1 MPWQKNG
8 AKGTKEQVKTKRE
21 QNIMRLCSIKV
32 FFMLTIIM
40 MVSVSEGAASSMK
53 VSKLD
58 LPQTI
63 GVWTRNDLS
72 RVINSKNIFDYMNGA
87 GELYLSYRFDHLE
100 VYEYKADHEKSILV
114 ELYYMK
120 TSDDAFGLLSLDW
133 GGERI
138 SFGGSPANAS
148 NDSLASSTKALYG
161 AGLLRIWSDDL
172 YSRVMA
178 FRETSAAKK
187 AVLALGKAI
196 VANRKTTP
204 KPALLKVIPT
214 DMGMGWK
221 LRNDRVGYLRSH
233 LVLNSLYYLSHQNIL
248 NLNLSTEA
256 VTAPYDNIS
265 KNEDFKRI
273 QFLFVKYVDSEQAQ
287 QALDNFQKN
296 YLPEYKNSLGTDSY
310 NQIAN
315 FFQIEDG
322 WLGYRLYGPC
332 IAFVFGCPDK
342 EAARMII
349 DQTRFNLIEMEDDYD
364 K

>member
-1 MPWQKNG
+1 
-8 AKGTKEQVKTKRE
+8 
-21 QNIMRLCSIKV
+21 MRSCSIKV
-32 FFMLTIIM
+32 FSLLTIIM
-40 MVSVSEGAASSMK
+40 MVSISEGAASSMK
-53 VSKLD
+53 VSKLN
-58 LPQTI
+58 LPRAI
-63 GVWTRNDLS
+63 GGWTRTDS
-72 RVINSKNIFDYMNGA
+72 PRVINSKNIFDYMDGA

-133 GGERI
+133 GGERM
-138 SFGGSPANAS
+138 SFGGSPAKPS
-148 NDSLASSTKALYG
+148 NESPVTSTRALYG

-178 FRETSAAKK
+178 FRETSAAKE
-187 AVLALGKAI
+187 AVLTLGKAI

-204 KPALLKVIPT
+204 KPALLKVLPT
-214 DMGMGWK
+214 DMGKGWK

-256 VTAPYDNIS
+256 VTAPYDNIIR
-265 KNEDFKRI
+265 NEDSRRV

-287 QALDNFQKN
+287 QALDNFHN
-296 YLPEYKNSLGTDSY
+296 SYLPEYKKNFGTDTFT
-310 NQIAN
+310 QIAN
-315 FFQIEDG
+315 FFEIEDG
-322 WLGYRLYGPC
+322 WLGYKLYGPC
-332 IAFVFGCPDK
+332 IALVFECPDK
-342 EAARMII
+342 ETARMII
-349 DQTRFNLIEMEDDYD
+349 DQTRFNLIEMEGDYD

>member
-1 MPWQKNG
+1 
-8 AKGTKEQVKTKRE
+8 
-21 QNIMRLCSIKV
+21 
-32 FFMLTIIM
+32 
-40 MVSVSEGAASSMK
+40 MK
-53 VSKLD
+53 VSKFD

-63 GVWTRNDLS
+63 GVWTRTDLP
-72 RVINSKNIFDYMNGA
+72 RVINSKDIFDYMNGA

-138 SFGGSPANAS
+138 SFGGSPANTS
-148 NDSLASSTKALYG
+148 NESQATSARALYG

-178 FRETSAAKK
+178 FQETSAAKK
-187 AVLALGKAI
+187 AVLTLGNAI

-204 KPALLKVIPT
+204 KPTLLKVLPT

-256 VTAPYDNIS
+256 VTAPYDNIV
-265 KNEDFKRI
+265 KNEDFRRV

-287 QALDNFQKN
+287 QALDNFHKS
-296 YLPEYKNSLGTDSY
+296 YLPEYKKDLGTESFA
-310 NQIAN
+310 QIAN
-315 FFQIEDG
+315 FFEIEDG
-322 WLGYRLYGPC
+322 WLGYKLYGPC
-332 IAFVFGCPDK
+332 IALVFECPDK
-342 EAARMII
+342 ETARTII
-349 DQTRFNLIEMEDDYD
+349 DQTRFNLIETEVDYD
-364 K
+364 N

>member
-1 MPWQKNG
+1 
-8 AKGTKEQVKTKRE
+8 
-21 QNIMRLCSIKV
+21 
-32 FFMLTIIM
+32 
-40 MVSVSEGAASSMK
+40 MK
-53 VSKLD
+53 VSKFD

-63 GVWTRNDLS
+63 GVWTRTDWP
-72 RVINSKNIFDYMNGA
+72 RVINSKNIFDYINVA

-114 ELYYMK
+114 ELYYME

-138 SFGGSPANAS
+138 SFGGSPAKPS
-148 NDSLASSTKALYG
+148 NESLASSARALYG

-178 FRETSAAKK
+178 FHETSAAKK
-187 AVLALGKAI
+187 AVLTLGKAI

-204 KPALLKVIPT
+204 KPTLLKVLPS

-256 VTAPYDNIS
+256 VTAPYDNII
-265 KNEDFKRI
+265 KNEDSGRV
-273 QFLFVKYVDSEQAQ
+273 QFLLVKYVDSEQAQ
-287 QALDNFQKN
+287 QALDKFHKS
-296 YLPEYKNSLGTDSY
+296 YLPEYKNNPGTDSFT
-310 NQIAN
+310 QIEN
-315 FFQIEDG
+315 FFEIEDG
-322 WLGYRLYGPC
+322 WLGYKLYGPC
-332 IAFVFGCPDK
+332 IALVFECPDK
-342 EAARMII
+342 EAAKMII
-349 DQTRFNLIEMEDDYD
+349 DQTRFNLIDTEGDYD